1 MPSLL
6 IRNVDPALHARLK
19 QRASAHR
26 RSLEEEAR
34 DLLRIALASRSGD
47 ENIVDVADRLFGRKH
62 GFDLVIPPRGSAPK
76 RPPPDFSKL

>member
-34 DLLRIALASRSGD
+34 ELLRIAIASQSRE

-62 GFDLVIPPRGSAPK
+62 GFDLDIPPRGGAPK